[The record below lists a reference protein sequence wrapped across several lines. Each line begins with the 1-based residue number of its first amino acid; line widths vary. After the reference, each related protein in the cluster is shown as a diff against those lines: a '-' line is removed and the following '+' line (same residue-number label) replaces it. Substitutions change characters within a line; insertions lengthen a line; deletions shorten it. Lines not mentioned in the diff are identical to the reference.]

1 MDCGACIES
10 QTEDV
15 GGVLLL
21 TLVPF
26 IRATGVPDRLT
37 PYAVLALESGR
48 GGDSVLPFWYIETG
62 PAAAALALATSAS
75 RRATRASRV
84 DT

>member
-10 QTEDV
+10 QTEEV

-21 TLVPF
+21 ILDPF
-26 IRATGVPDRLT
+26 TRATGVPDRLT

-48 GGDSVLPFWYIETG
+48 GGDNGLPFWYAVTG
-62 PAAAALALATSAS
+62 AAATTWPLVMSVS
-75 RRATRASRV
+75 RRATRTSSEE
-84 DT
+84 T